1 MLNLTYLLILKQAPS
16 LFTFSKIQVE
26 TERHHFAFVS
36 SLVCLLRKQNTCMV
50 RTIDY
55 ITTVIEFLIHNRDL
69 KAQNNLEAPEKQKIS
84 VCLYL

>member
-1 MLNLTYLLILKQAPS
+1 
-16 LFTFSKIQVE
+16 
-26 TERHHFAFVS
+26 
-36 SLVCLLRKQNTCMV
+36 MV